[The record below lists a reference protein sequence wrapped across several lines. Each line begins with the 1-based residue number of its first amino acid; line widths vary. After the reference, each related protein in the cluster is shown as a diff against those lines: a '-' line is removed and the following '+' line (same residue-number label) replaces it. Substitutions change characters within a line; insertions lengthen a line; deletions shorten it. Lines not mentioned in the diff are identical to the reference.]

1 MKIAITSVYANPLH
15 PGHIDC
21 LELSKEL
28 ADELWVIVNS
38 DHQASLKRG
47 VPSFQDEV
55 YRMRVVGALKP
66 VDRVVLSIDKDPS
79 VVETLRMVIEELK
92 GRDDVDE
99 IIFTK
104 GGDRFAYEIP
114 ERAVLD
120 EHGVHIV
127 DGLGA
132 KTHHSSAY
140 VDRK

>member
-15 PGHIDC
+15 PGHIEC

-66 VDRVVLSIDKDPS
+66 VDRVVLSIDQDGS
-79 VVETLRMVIEELK
+79 VAETLRMVIEELK

-114 ERAVLD
+114 ERVVLD
-120 EHGVHIV
+120 EHGVRIV